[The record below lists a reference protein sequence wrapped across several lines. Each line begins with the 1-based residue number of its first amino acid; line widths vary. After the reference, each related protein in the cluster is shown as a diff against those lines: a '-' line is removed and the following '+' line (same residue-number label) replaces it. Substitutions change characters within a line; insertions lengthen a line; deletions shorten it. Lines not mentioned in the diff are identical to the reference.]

1 MISDHPCVT
10 QTQFL
15 DVESREVVEKDAWKE
30 SFLHTQVDYSC
41 APPWLAQKMLL
52 LLRNPFP
59 S

>member
-41 APPWLAQKMLL
+41 APPYM
-52 LLRNPFP
+52 
-59 S
+59 